1 MIALLFCMSKMSISF
16 GRSKSIFLSSNVK
29 NIAPKSR
36 STFFEFFQLFS
47 KNLLTN
53 AKHRDI
59 IVEQST
65 EQQCSRDA
73 WRNSS
78 VG

>member
-1 MIALLFCMSKMSISF
+1 MISPLFYMNKMSISF
-16 GRSKSIFLSSNVK
+16 GRSKSIFLSLNVK
-29 NIAPKSR
+29 NTPLKSR